1 MHICELNNSIS
12 TLPGVGPAKAALFA
26 NLNIFT
32 AGDLL
37 QFYPRNYEDRTQ
49 KITIA
54 ESLQAG
60 NGKVHTLAKIA
71 GHEWFGFGRMKTL
84 KIIITDNTG
93 IAELVC
99 FNRPFMEK
107 THPIGQIAAVSGKF
121 EVKYGKYQS
130 AGFEI
135 VKVADGGNLADFEN
149 TALPDSKVFP
159 VYPLTEGLTNKIVSK
174 IVDSALKQY
183 SLGIQ
188 DDLPEEIIK
197 KRNLLPKKIAL
208 RQIHQPKTLDEAI
221 QARNTLV
228 FEELFNFQKVL
239 GEQAIAHRGKL
250 PKIEIDSSAQA
261 ENQRQI
267 SENDFVKS
275 LSKRQKQLLER
286 LPYKL
291 TPDQM
296 SVIAQ
301 MNSDID
307 KNYGFGENGKAILN
321 CQFQKQE
328 NQNQRNF
335 GAAKNAVSKKDDK
348 ATEINFNA
356 TENDESENAVSKDKN
371 TAKNPHGFSMRSLLQ
386 GDVGSGKTLVS
397 FFASLRV
404 ADYGS
409 QTALMAPTELLA
421 RQHAENA
428 ANLLEPLGIR
438 VAYLTGN
445 IKTKGRDN
453 LLKALKNHE
462 IDLVIGTHALFS
474 KNVQYFDLALVIIDE
489 QHRFGVMQRS
499 AILDKGRNS
508 VAAADKFAQPPFR
521 EPNLLMMSATPIP
534 QTLALTVFGD
544 LDVLSIHTMPN
555 GRKPVITYLTKAGNE
570 RNAYEAVRKELQNG
584 HQAYFVYPAIEANLD
599 SENGEE
605 NSQNGKEALKSAEES
620 FEFLQSQVYPDF
632 KCALIHSKVEEE
644 KQNQILND
652 FRSGKIQVLVAT
664 TVVEVGVDVPNA
676 TCMVIE
682 QADRFGLA
690 ALHQLRGRV
699 GRGDAQSYC
708 FLIYRKNITENG
720 IARMKTLHETTDGF
734 KIAEEDL
741 KLRGP
746 GEITGTVQSGEL
758 AFKIADPYRDA
769 KLMMEAR
776 ADAFGLL
783 SNPLLSESLQNK
795 R

>member
-32 AGDLL
+32 AGELL
-37 QFYPRNYEDRTQ
+37 QFYPRNYEDRTK

-54 ESLQAG
+54 ESIQAG

-99 FNRPFMEK
+99 FNRPFLEK
-107 THPIGQIAAVSGKF
+107 THPVGQIAAVSGKF

-130 AGFEI
+130 ASFEI
-135 VKVADGGNLADFEN
+135 VKIADGGNLADFEN
-149 TALPDSKVFP
+149 AALPDSKVFP
-159 VYPLTEGLTNKIVSK
+159 IYPLTEGLTNKIVSK
-174 IVDSALKQY
+174 IVDSAIKQY

-188 DDLPEEIIK
+188 DDFPEEIIK

-208 RQIHQPKTLDEAI
+208 RQIHQPKTLDEAT

-228 FEELFNFQKVL
+228 FEELFNFQKIL

-261 ENQRQI
+261 ENQKKI
-267 SENDFVKS
+267 DENDFVKN
-275 LSKRQKQLLER
+275 LSKRQKQLLDR

-301 MNSDID
+301 MNIDID
-307 KNYGFGENGKAILN
+307 KNYGFGENGKAISSRLIQNRSILN
-321 CQFQKQE
+321 QQIQKIQ
-328 NQNQRNF
+328 NSSIQNQ
-335 GAAKNAVSKKDDK
+335 KDDGK
-348 ATEINFNA
+348 P
-356 TENDESENAVSKDKN
+356 TENKDCSESEKN
-371 TAKNPHGFSMRSLLQ
+371 FTENLHGFSMRSLLQ

-409 QTALMAPTELLA
+409 QTVLMAPTELLA

-445 IKTKGRDN
+445 IKAKGRDN
-453 LLKALKNHE
+453 LLKALKSHE

-599 SENGEE
+599 SENDGQD
-605 NSQNGKEALKSAEES
+605 SQNGKEALKSAEES
-620 FEFLQSQVYPDF
+620 FEFLQNQVYPNF
-632 KCALIHSKVEEE
+632 KCALIHSKVDEE

-720 IARMKTLHETTDGF
+720 IARMKALHETTDGF

-746 GEITGTVQSGEL
+746 GEITGTAQSGEL
-758 AFKIADPYRDA
+758 TFKIADSYRDA

-776 ADAFGLL
+776 ADAF
-783 SNPLLSESLQNK
+783 SLLSESLQNK